1 MDDHR
6 SREEGTRRG
15 RMRDLED
22 ETVGKEKE
30 QSLER
35 KREQQGGVCLGC
47 LFGVVERNEFVDMNR
62 YGEGIIEL

>member
-35 KREQQGGVCLGC
+35 KREQQGGVCLGWWK
-47 LFGVVERNEFVDMNR
+47 GMN
-62 YGEGIIEL
+62 L